1 MDLTGI
7 KSIDDLQLED
17 KKVFIRCDFNVPQDD
32 DGKIT
37 DDARIRAA
45 LPTIRKAIAS
55 NAFVI
60 LASHLGRPKGKQN
73 PAFSMIPVGQR
84 LSELLGM
91 EVIVPDD
98 CIGDNV
104 ERLIA
109 QMNREKQVMLLEN
122 LRFHAGEEKNDPE
135 LAHQLAKL
143 ADVYVNDAFGTA
155 HRAHASVYG
164 MVKSFDRGN
173 KAAGYLMRSELEN
186 LGFLLGRPPRPFVAI
201 MGGAKVSDK
210 LAVLH
215 SLIERV
221 DSLVIGGAMAYTF
234 LKAQGHDVGAS
245 RVEADLIADATQILE
260 KARAKQIAI
269 YLPIDHVVAA
279 SLDAPTGTFTSG
291 KEIPAGMMGLDIG
304 PQTRDLYAGV
314 IAAAAAVFWNG
325 PMGVFEKAP
334 FAEGTFAVA
343 RALANSKAKSVVGGG
358 DSASAVKE
366 AGVEDQIT
374 HVSTGGG
381 ASLELIEGRVLP
393 GIEALRAN
401 HPFNLT

>member
-1 MDLTGI
+1 MKILRLNDLIAQGQVAG
-7 KSIDDLQLED
+7 KR
-17 KKVFIRCDFNVPQDD
+17 VFIRADLNVPQDD
-32 DGKIT
+32 AGHIT
-37 DDARIRAA
+37 EDTRIRASVPCIQAA
-45 LPTIRKAIAS
+45 L
-55 NAFVI
+55 NAGAAVMVT
-60 LASHLGRPKGKQN
+60 SHLGRPTEGEFK
-73 PAFSMIPVGQR
+73 PEDSLAPVAKR
-84 LSELLGM
+84 LGELLGRD
-91 EVIVPDD
+91 VPVVANWVD
-98 CIGDNV
+98 GV
-104 ERLIA
+104 TVAPGQL
-109 QMNREKQVMLLEN
+109 VMLEN
-122 LRFHAGEEKNDPE
+122 CRLNKGEKKNNE
-135 LAHQLAKL
+135 ALARKMAALC
-143 ADVYVNDAFGTA
+143 DIFVNDAFGTA

-279 SLDAPTGTFTSG
+279 SLDAPAGTFTSG

-334 FAEGTFAVA
+334 FAEGTFAIA